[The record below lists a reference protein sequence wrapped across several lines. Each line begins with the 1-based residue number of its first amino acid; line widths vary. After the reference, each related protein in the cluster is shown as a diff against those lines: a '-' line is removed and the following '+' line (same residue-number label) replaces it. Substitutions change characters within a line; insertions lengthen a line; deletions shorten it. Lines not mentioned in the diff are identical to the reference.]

1 MTVGEVLVVDD
12 SPQSLEIISTLL
24 TSRGLTVRVA
34 EREVVP
40 HLVRLLV
47 DRGLS
52 VYGAAAK
59 APTLEDVYFAV
70 EARIAAS
77 EGRPAPAPTADL
89 LSTPVGSFS

>member
-1 MTVGEVLVVDD
+1 MRT
-12 SPQSLEIISTLL
+12 STSADRSMPPRP
-24 TSRGLTVRVA
+24 TPCAPPRAPDGLTVRVA

-77 EGRPAPAPTADL
+77 EGRPAPAPTGDL
-89 LSTPVGSFS
+89 VTTPVGSFS